1 MKYSIND
8 PEYKRSNSENST
20 KKDKRNEISPTNSDI
35 LIPISLQPDVED
47 LRYLKILLILLDQII
62 SVYTIILH
70 DRI

>member
-20 KKDKRNEISPTNSDI
+20 KKDKRNQISPTNSDI

-47 LRYLKILLILLDQII
+47 LRYLKLLLNLIKI
-62 SVYTIILH
+62 SFLKEPQNFLKTF
-70 DRI
+70 